1 MVISGNGERKVPDGD
16 QVVEEND
23 KSENVGKG
31 PEGLIIQAGGV
42 VIEVPRLKGVI
53 SRPHEVGH
61 SAENG
66 ESQKDEEQED
76 DLEVGET
83 LHAGSLDWSRT
94 ASSKKNKCER
104 WDVDNSGGCPYF
116 AFLKSLVS

>member
-1 MVISGNGERKVPDGD
+1 MVVISGNGERKVPDGD

-66 ESQKDEEQED
+66 ESQEDEEQKD
-76 DLEVGET
+76 NLEVGKT
-83 LHAGSLDWSRT
+83 LHAGSLDGSRT
-94 ASSKKNKCER
+94 RAMS
-104 WDVDNSGGCPYF
+104 DVIKVITRALG
-116 AFLKSLVS
+116 VMMM